1 MNAKEK
7 HWLSRI
13 ASLPCVLCR
22 KLGRHTVGVHVHHVR
37 EGQGMGQR
45 AQNFLSIPL
54 CPECHEGRHGI
65 HGDRMLF
72 RQAKCDEMDL
82 LSDTIEQMTN

>member
-1 MNAKEK
+1 
-7 HWLSRI
+7 
-13 ASLPCVLCR
+13 
-22 KLGRHTVGVHVHHVR
+22 
-37 EGQGMGQR
+37 MGQR